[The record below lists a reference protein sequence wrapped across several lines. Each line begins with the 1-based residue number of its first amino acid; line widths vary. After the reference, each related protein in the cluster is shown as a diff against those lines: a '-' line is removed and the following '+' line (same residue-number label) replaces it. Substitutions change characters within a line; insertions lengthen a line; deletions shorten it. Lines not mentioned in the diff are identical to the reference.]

1 MKRREFFKASGGM
14 VGMFAGVENALGPAA
29 GTDRESIFFGATGT
43 ETLAGPAS
51 DICVFGLG
59 GFGSRMVSRLAFEVR
74 PLLDGM
80 HSESSFFALD
90 TDEGSLPS
98 GEMPL
103 VRSVLV
109 KDGDSVLLSAGGLS
123 ASSMVVL
130 MAGMGGTTGM
140 TLIQQTAKRVRRT
153 GALTVAVVSM
163 PVDDPL
169 RNAEVAKEFL
179 HLKEASDVVFAIAPL
194 GHPLTWDAI
203 PPFQERARSLLNAER
218 WMLQCVAGLL
228 RAVALPARTTLGVA
242 EIRSLLA
249 GAKGA
254 GYGVAEGRGGQEL
267 GSIGEAAIKLAL
279 ACGSGETGEIPRAA
293 LIVISGP
300 AAQLR
305 WASVQPGKNE
315 MRRLLGTE
323 TSCLFGVQASEYGGH
338 SSVKTEVWLA
348 FL

>member
-1 MKRREFFKASGGM
+1 MKRREFFKASGGIA
-14 VGMFAGVENALGPAA
+14 GLFAGVGNALVPAA
-29 GTDRESIFFGATGT
+29 DTGRESMIFDATGT
-43 ETLAGPAS
+43 ETLTGPPC
-51 DICVFGLG
+51 DIRVFGLG

-74 PLLDGM
+74 PLLDEM

-98 GEMPL
+98 GELPL

-109 KDGDSVLLSAGGLS
+109 EDADSVLLSAVGCS
-123 ASSMVVL
+123 ASSLVLL
-130 MAGMGGTTGM
+130 MAGMGGATGM
-140 TLIQQTAKRVRRT
+140 TLIQETAKRARRT

-169 RNAEVAKEFL
+169 RNAEIAKEL
-179 HLKEASDVVFAIAPL
+179 VQIKEVSDVVFAIAQT
-194 GHPLTWDAI
+194 GHPLIWDAI
-203 PPFQERARSLLNAER
+203 PLIQERARSLLNAER
-218 WMLQCVAGLL
+218 WMLRCVAGLL

-249 GAKGA
+249 SAKGA

-267 GSIGEAAIKLAL
+267 GSIGEAAIKQAL
-279 ACGSGETGEIPRAA
+279 ACGSGEIGQKLRAA

-305 WASVQPGKNE
+305 WSSVEPGKNE
-315 MRRLLGTE
+315 LRRLLGPE
-323 TSCLFGVQASEYGGH
+323 TSCLFGVQPNNHRGC

-348 FL
+348 FS

>member
-14 VGMFAGVENALGPAA
+14 AGLFAGVGNALGPAA
-29 GTDRESIFFGATGT
+29 GTDREPIIFDATGT

-51 DICVFGLG
+51 DIRVFGLG

-90 TDEGSLPS
+90 TDEDSLPS
-98 GEMPL
+98 GDMPL
-103 VRSVLV
+103 VQSVLV
-109 KDGDSVLLSAGGLS
+109 EDGDSVLLSAGRLP

-130 MAGMGGTTGM
+130 MAGMGGATGM

-169 RNAEVAKEFL
+169 RNAEVAKEL
-179 HLKEASDVVFAIAPL
+179 VQLKEVSDVVFAIAQI

-203 PPFQERARSLLNAER
+203 PPVQERARSLLNAER
-218 WMLQCVAGLL
+218 WMLHCVAGLL

-267 GSIGEAAIKLAL
+267 GASEKRPSSRRLPAGVGDWRNSSIGAD
-279 ACGSGETGEIPRAA
+279 CYFRAGGA
-293 LIVISGP
+293 VEM
-300 AAQLR
+300 
-305 WASVQPGKNE
+305 GKCPN
-315 MRRLLGTE
+315 R
-323 TSCLFGVQASEYGGH
+323 
-338 SSVKTEVWLA
+338 
-348 FL
+348 

>member
-1 MKRREFFKASGGM
+1 MKRREFFKASGGI
-14 VGMFAGVENALGPAA
+14 VGLFAGMGNALGSAA
-29 GTDRESIFFGATGT
+29 GTDRESIIFGATGT

-51 DICVFGLG
+51 DIRAIGLG

-80 HSESSFFALD
+80 NSESAFLALD
-90 TDEGSLPS
+90 TDEDSLPS
-98 GEMPL
+98 GDMPL
-103 VRSVLV
+103 VQSVLV
-109 KDGDSVLLSAGGLS
+109 EDGDSVLLSAGGCS
-123 ASSMVVL
+123 ASSLVVL

-140 TLIQQTAKRVRRT
+140 TLIQQAAKRVRRT

-163 PVDDPL
+163 PVDPL
-169 RNAEVAKEFL
+169 QNAAVAKEFL
-179 HLKEASDVVFAIAPL
+179 HLKEASDVVFAISQTGL
-194 GHPLTWDAI
+194 PLTWDAI
-203 PPFQERARSLLNAER
+203 LPVQERARSLLNAER

-228 RAVALPARTTLGVA
+228 RAAASPARTTLGVA

-249 GAKGA
+249 GAKGT
-254 GYGVAEGRGGQEL
+254 GYGLAEGRGGQEI
-267 GSIGEAAIKLAL
+267 GSIGEAAIKQAL
-279 ACGSGETGEIPRAA
+279 ASRSGEIGQKLRAA

-323 TSCLFGVQASEYGGH
+323 TSCLFGVQASEYGGY
-338 SSVKTEVWLA
+338 SSVKAEVWLA
-348 FL
+348 FS

>member
-1 MKRREFFKASGGM
+1 MKRREFFKASGGIA
-14 VGMFAGVENALGPAA
+14 GLFAGMGNALGPAA
-29 GTDRESIFFGATGT
+29 GTDRESIIFGATGT
-43 ETLAGPAS
+43 EALTGPAC
-51 DICVFGLG
+51 DIRVFGLG

-74 PLLDGM
+74 PLLGEM

-109 KDGDSVLLSAGGLS
+109 EDVDSVLSSAVGCS
-123 ASSMVVL
+123 ASSLVLL
-130 MAGMGGTTGM
+130 MAGMGGVTGM
-140 TLIQQTAKRVRRT
+140 TLIQETAKRARRT

-169 RNAEVAKEFL
+169 RNAEFAKEL
-179 HLKEASDVVFAIAPL
+179 VQIKEVSDVVFAITQT

-203 PPFQERARSLLNAER
+203 PPVRERARSLLNAEQ

-228 RAVALPARTTLGVA
+228 RAVTLPARTTVGVR
-242 EIRSLLA
+242 EMRTLLA

-254 GYGVAEGRGGQEL
+254 GYGVAEGRGGQEI
-267 GSIGEAAIKLAL
+267 GSIGEAAIKQAL
-279 ACGSGETGEIPRAA
+279 ASRSGEIGQRLRAA

-305 WASVQPGKNE
+305 WASVQPGKKE
-315 MRRLLGTE
+315 IRRLLGAQ
-323 TSCLFGVQASEYGGH
+323 TSCLFGVQANEYRGY

-348 FL
+348 FS

>member
-1 MKRREFFKASGGM
+1 MKRREFFKASGGIA
-14 VGMFAGVENALGPAA
+14 GLFAGMGNALGPAA
-29 GTDRESIFFGATGT
+29 GTDRESIIFGAAGT

-51 DICVFGLG
+51 DIRVFGLG
-59 GFGSRMVSRLAFEVR
+59 GFGGRMVSRLAFEVR
-74 PLLDGM
+74 PFLDGM

-103 VRSVLV
+103 VQSVLV
-109 KDGDSVLLSAGGLS
+109 EDGDSVLLSAGGCS

-140 TLIQQTAKRVRRT
+140 TLIQQAAKRVRRT

-163 PVDDPL
+163 PDDPL
-169 RNAEVAKEFL
+169 QNAAVAKEFL

-203 PPFQERARSLLNAER
+203 PPDQERARSLLNAER

-228 RAVALPARTTLGVA
+228 RAPALPARTTLGVA
-242 EIRSLLA
+242 EIRSHLA
-249 GAKGA
+249 RAKGT
-254 GYGVAEGRGGQEL
+254 GYGVSEGRGGQEI
-267 GSIGEAAIKLAL
+267 GSIGEAAIKQAL
-279 ACGSGETGEIPRAA
+279 ASRSGEIGQKLRAA

-305 WASVQPGKNE
+305 WASVQPGKKE
-315 MRRLLGTE
+315 IRRLLGAQ
-323 TSCLFGVQASEYGGH
+323 TSCLFGVQANEYRGY

-348 FL
+348 YS

>member
-14 VGMFAGVENALGPAA
+14 AGLFAGVGNALGPGAD
-29 GTDRESIFFGATGT
+29 TDRESMIFDATGT

-51 DICVFGLG
+51 DIRVFGLG
-59 GFGSRMVSRLAFEVR
+59 GFGGRMVSRLAFEVR

-80 HSESSFFALD
+80 NSESAFLALD
-90 TDEGSLPS
+90 TDEDSLPS
-98 GEMPL
+98 GAMQL

-109 KDGDSVLLSAGGLS
+109 EGADSVLQSVGILS
-123 ASSMVVL
+123 ASSLVVL
-130 MAGMGGTTGM
+130 MAGMGGAAGTA
-140 TLIQQTAKRVRRT
+140 LIPKVAQHARSI

-163 PVDDPL
+163 PADDPL
-169 RNAEVAKEFL
+169 RNAEVAKEL
-179 HLKEASDVVFAIAPL
+179 VQLKEASDVVFAIAPL
-194 GHPLTWDAI
+194 GRPLTWDAI
-203 PPFQERARSLLNAER
+203 PPVQERARSLLNAER

-267 GSIGEAAIKLAL
+267 GSIGEAAIKQAL
-279 ACGSGETGEIPRAA
+279 ACGSGEIGEIPRAA

-305 WASVQPGKNE
+305 WASVQPGKKE
-315 MRRLLGTE
+315 IRRLLGAQ
-323 TSCLFGVQASEYGGH
+323 TSCLFGVQANEYRGY

-348 FL
+348 FS